1 MNPSYVSV
9 HGGHSGQ
16 FCIHARD
23 RLEDIVKTYISHG
36 FYWVG
41 LTEHMP
47 PVTNDL
53 RYPDEKQAKL
63 SSEVLFHQ
71 FLKYIKEARRL
82 QKKYADQITLYV
94 GMETETC
101 TGSQPFLEKLIQQ
114 CQPDYIVGSVHHVN
128 DMCIDFSKDHYTRAA
143 EASGGIDALYLRYFD
158 TQYKMIQGIEPSVIG
173 HFDLIR
179 LHDPDYKKR
188 MKKNRIWEKI
198 LRNLEL
204 IKEKDLI
211 LDFNLRALYKG
222 ADEPYISADILRQ
235 ARALGIKVAPGDD
248 SHGKDNIGL
257 NIDRGIHILRSHG
270 FDLPW
275 PVPKRYNR
283 S

>member
-47 PVTNDL
+47 PVSSEL
-53 RYPDEKQAKL
+53 RYPDEKEAGL
-63 SSEVLFHQ
+63 SSDFLFHQ
-71 FLKYIKEARRL
+71 FSKYMKEARRL
-82 QKKYADQITLYV
+82 QKKYADQITLYI

-101 TGSQPFLEKLIQQ
+101 LGSQLFIKQLIRQF
-114 CQPDYIVGSVHHVN
+114 QPDYIVGSVHHVN
-128 DMCIDFSKDHYTRAA
+128 DLCIDFSKSHYTRAA
-143 EASGGIDALYLRYFD
+143 EASGGIDDLYLNYFD
-158 TQYKMIQGIEPSVIG
+158 TQYEMIQGLEPSVVG
-173 HFDLIR
+173 HFDLVR
-179 LHDPDYKKR
+179 LYDPDYKQR
-188 MKKNRIWEKI
+188 LKKTGIWEKI

-204 IKEKDLI
+204 IREKDLI

-222 ADEPYISADILRQ
+222 ADEPYISADILKQ
-235 ARALGIKVAPGDD
+235 ARTLGIKVAPGDD
-248 SHGKDNIGL
+248 SHGIDNIGL
-257 NIDRGIHILRSHG
+257 NMDRGIQILKNHG
-270 FDLPW
+270 FDIPW
-275 PVPKRYNR
+275 PVPGIY
-283 S
+283 SWS